1 MNTDGITIEK
11 QKDGKVNII
20 LDMSMWDLF
29 ETCPYRYNVRHNMNR
44 SVPIS
49 QKAEA
54 LDGGSLAHEGLEV
67 YYQMLKEG
75 HKYTD
80 RMDKAYMRMRAY
92 SSDPD
97 QCNLN
102 IEDCKRIMG
111 AVEES
116 CDYWRFEDE
125 MMVIHEVER
134 AFAYILFEDE
144 YVRII
149 ISGKIDVLVD
159 KPALGRNAGYINLP
173 IDHKTYKKDFEVL
186 RLSNQFMNYCVAT
199 GSQYLYV
206 NRIGLHDP
214 EAKKPKPTEEKMLRV
229 PVSYDQGLLEQ
240 FKRNLISGIL
250 NDYLRCVSS
259 GEWRMDFTSC
269 FKFNR
274 KCEVYEVCETSDPV
288 DKAAKLEQGF
298 ILASPWDVTARLKKD

>member
-1 MNTDGITIEK
+1 MSDGITIEK
-11 QKDGKVNII
+11 DKSGRVNII

-29 ETCPYRYNVRHNMNR
+29 ETCPWRYNVRHNMNR
-44 SVPIS
+44 SVPVN

-67 YYQMLKEG
+67 YYKGLQERLP
-75 HKYTD
+75 YND
-80 RMDKAYMRMRAY
+80 RMHNALMRMRAF

-97 QCNLN
+97 QCNL
-102 IEDCKRIMG
+102 DSDDTKRVMG

-116 CDYWRFEDE
+116 CDFWRFEDE
-125 MMVIHEVER
+125 LMVIHEVER
-134 AFAYILFEDE
+134 AFAYVLYEDE

-149 ISGKIDVLVD
+149 ITGKIDLLVD
-159 KPALGRNAGYINLP
+159 IPPLGRNSGYTMIP
-173 IDHKTYKKDFEVL
+173 IDHKTYKKDFEVP

-199 GSQYLYV
+199 GSKYLYV

-229 PVSYDQGLLEQ
+229 PVAYDDGLLEQ
-240 FKRNLISGIL
+240 FKNNLKAGIL
-250 NDYLRCVSS
+250 NEYLRCVAS

-274 KCEVYEVCETSDPV
+274 KCEVYEVCETSDPH
-288 DKAAKLEQGF
+288 DKLVKLEQQF
-298 ILASPWDVTARLKKD
+298 ILASPWDVTAKFKKN